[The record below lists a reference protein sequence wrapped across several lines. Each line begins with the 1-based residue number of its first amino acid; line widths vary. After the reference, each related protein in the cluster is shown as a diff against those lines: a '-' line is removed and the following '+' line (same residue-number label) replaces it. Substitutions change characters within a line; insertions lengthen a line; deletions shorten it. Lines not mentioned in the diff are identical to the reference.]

1 MLAPVVAAVNGSA
14 RAANPAPLFELVA
27 YLDEYLSTADV
38 QDGPGALNGLQVEN
52 SGSVGRIV
60 AAVDA
65 CQATIDAAVISHA
78 DLLLV
83 HHGLFWGEPQ
93 RVAGR
98 QWRRLKQLITNDIA
112 VYSSHLPLDR
122 HPEVG
127 NNAVFAEAL
136 GLSRTEPFG
145 EYDGTVVG
153 VAGELAM
160 PLDALVRRIKDL
172 LGVVPQV
179 IAGGPARVRRVGIV
193 TGGAGSMIGQARA
206 ARIDTFVTGE
216 GGHHTYFDAEEGG
229 VNVIYGGHYATET
242 FGVKALATHIEERF
256 GIPWEFADHPTGL

>member
-1 MLAPVVAAVNGSA
+1 MLPAAGAAVNGGA
-14 RAANPAPLFELVA
+14 RETNPAPLLELVA

-65 CQATIDAAVISHA
+65 CQATIDAAVVSHA

-83 HHGLFWGEPQ
+83 HHGLFWGKPQ
-93 RVAGR
+93 PATGR
-98 QWRRLKQLITNDIA
+98 QWMRLKQLITNDIA

-127 NNAVFAEAL
+127 NNAVFAAAL
-136 GLSRTEPFG
+136 GLSGTEPFG

-153 VAGELAM
+153 VAGELTL
-160 PLDALVRRIKDL
+160 PLDALVRRIQDV
-172 LGVVPQV
+172 LGVAPRV

-193 TGGAGSMIGQARA
+193 TGGAGSMIEQARA

-242 FGVKALATHIEERF
+242 FGVKALATHIEDKF
-256 GIPWEFADHPTGL
+256 GIPWEFVDHPTGL